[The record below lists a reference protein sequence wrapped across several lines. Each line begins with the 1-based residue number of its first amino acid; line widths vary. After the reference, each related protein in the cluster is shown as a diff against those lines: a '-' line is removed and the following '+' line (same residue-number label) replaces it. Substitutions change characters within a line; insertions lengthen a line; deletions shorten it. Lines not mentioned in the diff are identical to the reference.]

1 MLITLLITIVKIIC
15 TQCKKR
21 LCLNMDKELEQLRK
35 EWGVQKIVSPF
46 VSAIE
51 MERYYRIQKRIEEI
65 EVKIRAK
72 HYDKN
77 KQTNYESRDS
87 R

>member
-1 MLITLLITIVKIIC
+1 
-15 TQCKKR
+15 
-21 LCLNMDKELEQLRK
+21 MDKELEQLRK

-65 EVKIRAK
+65 EVKIKAK
-72 HYDKN
+72 HYDQN

>member
-1 MLITLLITIVKIIC
+1 
-15 TQCKKR
+15 
-21 LCLNMDKELEQLRK
+21 MDKELEQLRK
-35 EWGVQKIVSPF
+35 EWGVQRIVSPF

-65 EVKIRAK
+65 EGKIKAK
-72 HYDKN
+72 YYDKN